1 MARVLGVSLALIL
14 ALAVVAACARNV
26 KQDAKTGEDG
36 KSDGAVE
43 LTMTNNEVIAKG
55 IVTYPGGDRVDW
67 RTFEL
72 PKDQVGTMTV
82 KVVWTPPRPGLDLQ
96 VAVLNQWNH
105 VVQETKPLPRR
116 SKKRKKEITI
126 ENAKGK
132 YFLQIYAPK
141 RGDAGK
147 YSITVTFATAA
158 PVDSFDWLKEPI
170 ADPPKLAAVP
180 PPPVDCT
187 PTQFDKKNPACA
199 TVCPMPADPAWPACA
214 GVCPTPPDPAIPSC
228 LESMPCPNPPD
239 RKFKKC
245 TAADF
250 PPCKAAMPPDEK
262 KKNPNCD
269 RYCPPDVIAEL
280 TNKVPEG
287 DNTTVTIN
295 AGKADGVDKGWSGEL
310 LNDSDQPIRNSKF
323 TVTVVTNQA
332 AVAKVKVPTGSIP
345 EGARVRLRAP
355 CVNR

>member
-1 MARVLGVSLALIL
+1 ML
-14 ALAVVAACARNV
+14 ALAVAGCARNV

-43 LTMTNNEVIAKG
+43 LTMANNEVIAKG

-67 RTFEL
+67 RVFEL

-105 VVQETKPLPRR
+105 VVQETKALPKR
-116 SKKRKKEITI
+116 SKKRKKEITV

-147 YSITVTFATAA
+147 YTITVTFATAA

-199 TVCPMPADPAWPACA
+199 SVCPMPADPAWPACA

-250 PPCKAAMPPDEK
+250 PPCKAAMPPEEK

-295 AGKADGVDKGWSGEL
+295 AGKADGVDKGWTGEL
-310 LNDSDQPIRNSKF
+310 LNDSDQPIRNSRF

-332 AVAKVKVPTGSIP
+332 AVAKVKVPTSSIP